1 MYGYRIKIINPSDK
15 NNFIVHDLHWFHGK
29 FDSVTSM
36 KVKIIEEFKE
46 VYFLSVECSELDR
59 K

>member
-1 MYGYRIKIINPSDK
+1 MYGYRIKIINPSNK
-15 NNFIVHDLHWFHGK
+15 NNFIVHDLYRFHGK

-36 KVKIIEEFKE
+36 KVKIIKEFKE
-46 VYFLSVECSELDR
+46 VYFLLVERSELDR